1 MRAAANAAK
10 IHAFMAALG
19 STAKSPGCIYLTGGA
34 TALLH
39 GWRASTVDVDLKA
52 DPEPQ
57 GMFEAIA
64 QLKDTLDVNVELAAP
79 DQFIPALPGW
89 RERSSFI
96 AAHGPVE
103 FFHYD
108 LYSQALA
115 KLQRGH
121 ERDVTDAQA
130 MVARGL
136 VEPMKLRELFA
147 SIESALVRYPGIDA
161 AEFRAVVEKFC
172 QSHAT

>member
-1 MRAAANAAK
+1 MRAAADIAK

-19 STAKSPGCIYLTGGA
+19 AAAKSPGRIYLTGGA

-64 QLKDTLDVNVELAAP
+64 HLKDALDVNVELAAP

-96 AAHGPVE
+96 ATHGSVE

-121 ERDVTDAQA
+121 ERDFADAQA

-136 VEPMKLRELFA
+136 VEPMKLQERFA
-147 SIESALVRYPGIDA
+147 AIEPALVRFPGIDP
-161 AEFRAVVEKFC
+161 AEFRVVVEKFC
-172 QSHAT
+172 HSHAT